1 MSEHI
6 LLEGAHLTRIQLRR
20 EIESTLTVVSSS
32 ANKFFD
38 PPQTVSSM
46 FTGRKEQL
54 KQLETCFFGAQLD
67 QQGVQKRF
75 VIYGMGGSGKTQF
88 CCKFAQDNR
97 RR

>member
-1 MSEHI
+1 M
-6 LLEGAHLTRIQLRR
+6 
-20 EIESTLTVVSSS
+20 TVVSSS
-32 ANKFFD
+32 VDPIFD

-54 KQLETCFFGAQLD
+54 KQLETRFFEAQSD

-75 VIYGMGGSGKTQF
+75 VIHGMGGSGKTQF

-97 RR
+97 KR